1 MAPAAVLRY
10 APVAARERHETFT
23 PIRDSLTRSAT

>member
-1 MAPAAVLRY
+1 MAPAVLRY

-23 PIRDSLTRSAT
+23 PVRDSLTRSAT